1 MYHSRRHSQWLPPL
15 CRLSPSHPPPSSV
28 MPRSESLPPHSTD
41 LSMKW
46 NATSVAYPRDAS
58 IHSLFAEQVARTPD
72 AVAVEFEGAR
82 LTYRELEARAN
93 QLAHHLVARGV
104 TPGARVG
111 LCVERSLEMV
121 VGILGIL
128 KAGAAYVPLDP
139 AYPHERLS
147 FMLEDTRM
155 ALLLLQERM
164 RAKLPPHRAEVVC
177 LDTGWEEISTR
188 PATPLLRD
196 TPAEALAYI
205 MYTSGSTGRPKGVC
219 IPHRGVVRLVMGTTY
234 ARLGAQEVFLQIAS
248 SSFDASTFELWGCLL
263 HGGRLVVA
271 PARTPSLEELARLL
285 AQHGVTTLWL
295 TAALFEQM
303 VATHPEALGRVRQVL
318 AGGDV
323 LSPVR
328 VREHLARS
336 GLLVNGYGP
345 TEVTTFTC
353 CHVMTDPAQVGQS
366 VSIGRPIANTCVYL
380 LDEHLRLV
388 PQGEPGELYAGGDG
402 LAWGYLDR
410 PDLTAERFIP
420 HPFSDTPGA
429 RLYRTG
435 DLAKLLP
442 DGTLQFLGRS
452 DSQVKVRGFRVEPGE
467 IESALL
473 RHADVREAVVVVRGT
488 GTEDKRLVAYVV
500 PRSGRTLEPQVLR
513 DFLRA
518 SLPEYMVP
526 SAVVPL
532 TEMPLSPNGKVDRKA
547 LPAPE
552 SVRAKAGRQRQRTPP
567 RTPTERKLAELWR
580 QVLGQLEFGVDDN
593 FFDLGGHSMLAT
605 QLIFLI
611 QEDFGEELSLE
622 VIFEEPTIARLAR
635 HLDSLS
641 PASPTEASQPPP
653 LARVPRDRALPLSFA
668 QERLWRLFKLDP
680 SSAAYNV
687 HLVMRV
693 YGPLDACALARAFQ
707 ALIQRHE
714 SLRTT
719 FHEEEGRPV
728 QRVRD
733 SVDFK
738 LSLVPLARGGDHT
751 EAVAR
756 QVRQPFDLTTGPLV
770 RAELLLLGEQ
780 EHMLVFCMHH
790 ISTDGWSMGVLTREL
805 AAFYEAFS
813 QGRKPVLP
821 ELPLQ
826 YPDYATWLRG
836 WLQGEVLEER
846 LGYWKEALAGAPP
859 LLALPLDKPRPPTR
873 TFRGLSLPVSL
884 GRQRSEALQALCRQ
898 EGVTPFM
905 ALLAVFGALLAH
917 HARQEEVVLG
927 SPIANRPHSE
937 LEGLIGLFVNGL
949 ALRVSLRGGPS
960 YRELL
965 RRVREVTLGAYAHQE
980 VPFDPVVVDALGV
993 ERRPDRTPLYQVMF
1007 AMQNAPG
1014 ESLRLPGTT
1023 FIQEPA
1029 ERGASIYEMGLSL
1042 WETPEGFSGSLEY
1055 NTDLF
1060 ETASRERL
1068 VADLLRLLDTVLAE
1082 PDRRLGLDSGLL
1094 AGTERLKGVR

>member
-1 MYHSRRHSQWLPPL
+1 
-15 CRLSPSHPPPSSV
+15 
-28 MPRSESLPPHSTD
+28 MPRSESLPP
-41 LSMKW
+41 
-46 NATSVAYPRDAS
+46 YRPDAS
-58 IHSLFAEQVARTPD
+58 IHSLFTEQVARTPD
-72 AVAVEFEGAR
+72 SVAVEFEGAL
-82 LTYRELEARAN
+82 LTYRELEARSN

-104 TPGARVG
+104 APGARVG

-155 ALLLLQERM
+155 TMLLLQERL
-164 RAKLPPHRAEVVC
+164 RAKLPAHRADVVC
-177 LDTGWEEISTR
+177 LDTGWGEISTR
-188 PATPLLRD
+188 PATPLHRD

-219 IPHRGVVRLVMGTTY
+219 IPHRGVVRLVVGTTY
-234 ARLGAQEVFLQIAS
+234 ARLGAQEVFLQLSS

-271 PARTPSLEELARLL
+271 PARAPSLEELARLL
-285 AQHGVTTLWL
+285 DRHGVTTLWL

-303 VATHPEALGRVRQVL
+303 VATQPEALGRVRQVL

-336 GLLVNGYGP
+336 GLLINGYGP

-353 CHVMTDPAQVGQS
+353 CHVMTDPAQVGSS
-366 VSIGRPIANTCVYL
+366 VSIGRPIAHTCVYL
-380 LDEHLRLV
+380 LDEHLRPV
-388 PQGEPGELYAGGDG
+388 PPGEPGELYAGGDG

-420 HPFSDTPGA
+420 HPLSDTPGA

-435 DLAKLLP
+435 DLARYLP
-442 DGTLQFLGRS
+442 DGTLQFLGRR

-467 IESALL
+467 VESALL
-473 RHADVREAVVVVRGT
+473 RHPAVREAVVVARGT

-500 PRSGRTLEPQVLR
+500 PRPERTLEPRALR
-513 DFLRA
+513 EFLRE

-526 SAVVPL
+526 SVVVPL
-532 TEMPLSPNGKVDRKA
+532 AELPLSPNGKVDRKA

-552 SVRAKAGRQRQRTPP
+552 SVRSEAGPRTPP
-567 RTPTERKLAELWR
+567 RTPTERKLAALWG
-580 QVLGQLEFGVDDN
+580 QVLDQREPGADDS
-593 FFDLGGHSMLAT
+593 FFDLGGHSLLAT
-605 QLIFLI
+605 RLVSLI
-611 QEDFGEELSLE
+611 QKDFGVELSLR
-622 VIFEEPTIARLAR
+622 VLFEAPTIARLAL
-635 HLDSLS
+635 HLDGAS
-641 PASPTEASQPPP
+641 PAASASRSQPPP
-653 LARVPRDRALPLSFA
+653 LVRVSRERALPLSFS
-668 QERLWRLFKLDP
+668 QERLWRLFKLNP
-680 SSAAYNV
+680 GSVAYN
-687 HLVMRV
+687 LPLAMRV
-693 YGPLDACALARAFQ
+693 HGPLDARALERAFQ
-707 ALIQRHE
+707 ALIHRHE

-728 QRVRD
+728 QRVMD
-733 SVDFK
+733 ALDFT
-738 LSLVPLARGGDHT
+738 LPVVPLERVGDLA

-756 QVRQPFDLTTGPLV
+756 QARQPFNLTTGPLV
-770 RAELLLLGEQ
+770 RAELLVLGER
-780 EHMLVFCMHH
+780 EHMLLFCMHH
-790 ISTDGWSMGVLTREL
+790 ISSDGWSMGVLTREL
-805 AAFYEAFS
+805 AALYEAFS
-813 QGRKPVLP
+813 QGREPALP

-826 YPDYATWLRG
+826 YPDYATWQRG
-836 WLQGEVLEER
+836 WLQGEVLAER

-859 LLALPLDKPRPPTR
+859 LLGLPLDKPRPPTR

-884 GRQRSEALQALCRQ
+884 GRERSEALQALCRQ

-905 ALLAVFGALLAH
+905 ALLAAFGALLAH

-927 SPIANRPHSE
+927 SPIANRSHAE

-949 ALRVSLRGGPS
+949 ALRVSLRGGPGF
-960 YRELL
+960 RELL

-980 VPFDPVVVDALGV
+980 VPFEQVVDALGV
-993 ERRPDRTPLYQVMF
+993 ERRPDRSPLFQVMF
-1007 AMQNAPG
+1007 ALQTAPG
-1014 ESLRLPGTT
+1014 EPLRLPGTT
-1023 FIQEPA
+1023 FVPEPA
-1029 ERGASIYEMGLSL
+1029 ERGASIYEMALAL
-1042 WETPEGFSGSLEY
+1042 WETPEGFSGYLEY

-1068 VADLLRLLDTVLAE
+1068 LADLSRLLDTVLAE
-1082 PDRRLGLDSGLL
+1082 PDRGLGLDSGLL
-1094 AGTERLKGVR
+1094 DGAEGLAARQS